1 MSEVTPPLMLNDST
15 NNRVSKNAR
24 TRSLSK
30 KGCLKLLG
38 FTVNTL
44 RNDNSV
50 SNASATSLPA
60 LPSSQPSVESAP
72 SLPALPS
79 TSGQQDFV

>member
-1 MSEVTPPLMLNDST
+1 MSEVTPPLMLNDGTDDS
-15 NNRVSKNAR
+15 VSNAN

-44 RNDNSV
+44 RNDNNV
-50 SNASATSLPA
+50 SNASASLPA

-79 TSGQQDFV
+79 TSGQQDFFV